1 MTKTICPRCRKVV
14 DQFTHK
20 CEKEVPAYIK
30 VKELEERRKK
40 SKEERERRR
49 RIRKYFDKLADDGE
63 SESTKE
69 LRSKRWHY
77 FREQVILRDGGECQ
91 RHLKLYG
98 EHVYYPLEV
107 HHIKPRNTHPE
118 LMYEPSNVVT
128 ICKSCNAHLAQ
139 NGIDFEFK
147 PRNFEDFD

>member
-1 MTKTICPRCRKVV
+1 MSKKLCPRCGKVV
-14 DQFTHK
+14 EQYTHECK
-20 CEKEVPAYIK
+20 KEVPAYIK
-30 VKELEERRKK
+30 AQELEKRRQKDKEKRERRK
-40 SKEERERRR
+40 

-63 SESTKE
+63 SKSTKE
-69 LRSKRWHY
+69 LRTRRWHY

-107 HHIKPRNTHPE
+107 HHIKPRETHPE
-118 LMYEPSNVVT
+118 LMYDPDNVVT
-128 ICKSCNAHLAQ
+128 ICKSCNAHLAL
-139 NGIDFEFK
+139 NGIDFEFE

>member
-1 MTKTICPRCRKVV
+1 MSKKLCPRCGKVV
-14 DQFTHK
+14 EQYTHECK
-20 CEKEVPAYIK
+20 KEVPAYIK
-30 VKELEERRKK
+30 AQELQKRRQKDKEKRERRK
-40 SKEERERRR
+40 

-63 SESTKE
+63 SKSTKE
-69 LRSKRWHY
+69 LRTRRWHY

-107 HHIKPRNTHPE
+107 HHIKPRETHPE
-118 LMYEPSNVVT
+118 LMYDPDNVVT
-128 ICKSCNAHLAQ
+128 ICKSCNAHLAL
-139 NGIDFEFK
+139 NGIDFEFE